1 MDNLFTPSAKS
12 VLVLA
17 QEQAKYFKH
26 QAVGTEHLLLALAIE
41 KNGIANKVLQQYAV
55 TEDDIREE
63 IERFTGY
70 GTLSN
75 VGKDTYLPYSPKA
88 KEILSVAGDEAKRL
102 GANKIGTEHLLLAM
116 LSDES
121 ILSSRILMNLN
132 LDLGQTRKVVL
143 RKLGVSDAMN
153 KRKGNGPARG
163 GNGKRT
169 EGTPTL
175 DSLARDLTQLA
186 SEKQMDP
193 VVGRAKEVKRVIQ
206 ILSRRTKNNPVL
218 IGEPGVGKTAIAEG
232 LAQKIIAGDVPS
244 DMADKRLMMLDM
256 GSLVAGTKY
265 RGEFE
270 DRLKKVIDE
279 IYNDGHVILFID
291 ELHTLIGAG
300 GAEGA
305 IDASNILKPA
315 LARGELQTIGATT
328 LNEYQK
334 YIESDAALER
344 RFATVMVDEP
354 TNEEAVEILTGLRP
368 RYEAHHH
375 VNITDEAVNQ
385 AVALSSRYISDRFL
399 PDKAIDLMDEAAAKV
414 RIDQMDKPTKLSKN
428 RDKLSTLRQQKE
440 TAIEDQDFEQAAEIR
455 KQEMKLKQRLE
466 TQQAN
471 HDAEAAAGET
481 PKYSLQVTGEDI
493 AQVVAEWTGVPLT
506 QLQKSESE
514 RLVNLEKILHE
525 RVVGQPEAVSAV
537 ARAIRRARSGLKDP
551 SRPIGSFMFLGP
563 TGVGKTELAKALAE
577 AMFGS
582 EDNMIRIDM
591 SEYMERYSTSRLIG
605 SAPGYVGYDEGGQL
619 TEKVRQKPYSVVLF
633 DEVEKAH
640 PDVFNILLQVLDDG
654 YLTDSKGRK
663 VDFRNTILIMTSNL
677 GATTLRDEKSVGFGA
692 VDKTNDY
699 QAVSATI
706 REELRKAFRPEF
718 LNRIDET
725 IVFHSLNR
733 EELHEIVKLMAQEIV
748 DRVAQQGIKIKIT
761 PAAIDVVAKAGFDPE
776 YGARP
781 IRRALQAEVEDRL
794 SESLLTGEIKVD
806 DQVTIGAS
814 KGVITINVKNQPS
827 SSDGRSTVSSK

>member
-55 TEDDIREE
+55 SEDDIREE

-75 VGKDTYLPYSPKA
+75 VGKETYLPYSPKA

-143 RKLGVSDAMN
+143 RKLGVSDAMS
-153 KRKGNGPARG
+153 KRNTANRG
-163 GNGKRT
+163 GKKA

-186 SEKQMDP
+186 SEQEMDP
-193 VVGRAKEVKRVIQ
+193 VVGRSKEVKRVIQ

-232 LAQKIIAGDVPS
+232 LAQKIIAGDVPT

-344 RFATVMVDEP
+344 RFATVMVNEP
-354 TNEEAVEILTGLRP
+354 TEDEAVEILNGLRP
-368 RYEAHHH
+368 RYEEHHR
-375 VNITDEAVNQ
+375 VTITDEAVEQ
-385 AVALSSRYISDRFL
+385 AVKLSSRYISDRFL

-414 RIDQMDKPTKLSKN
+414 RIDQMDQPTKLSKN
-428 RDKLSTLRQQKE
+428 QDKLAQLREDKE
-440 TAIEDQDFEQAAEIR
+440 TAIEAQDFEQAADIR
-455 KQEMKLKQRLE
+455 KREMQLKQRL
-466 TQQAN
+466 
-471 HDAEAAAGET
+471 DRIEADQEAQVTEGTT
-481 PKYSLQVTGEDI
+481 PHYDLQVTGEDI

-506 QLQKSESE
+506 QLQKTESE

-563 TGVGKTELAKALAE
+563 TGVGKTELAKALAA

-692 VDKTNDY
+692 TDKANDY
-699 QAVSATI
+699 NAVAATI
-706 REELRKAFRPEF
+706 RASLKQAFRPEF

-725 IVFHSLNR
+725 IVFHSLNK
-733 EELHEIVKLMAQEIV
+733 EELHEIVKLMSQEIV

-781 IRRALQAEVEDRL
+781 IRRALQTEIEDRL
-794 SESLLTGEIKVD
+794 SEELLTGAIKVD
-806 DQVTIGAS
+806 DRVTIGAS
-814 KGVITINVKNQPS
+814 KGAITINIKNQPKP
-827 SSDGRSTVSSK
+827 DGRSTVSSK

>member
-1 MDNLFTPSAKS
+1 MDNLFTPSAKN
-12 VLVLA
+12 VLA
-17 QEQAKYFKH
+17 ISQEQAKRFKH

-41 KNGIANKVLQQYAV
+41 KNGIAYKVFQQFSV
-55 TEDDIREE
+55 TETDIVEE

-70 GTLSN
+70 GTLKN
-75 VGKDTYLPYSPKA
+75 VGANDYLPYSPKA
-88 KEILSVAGDEAKRL
+88 KEVLAATGDEAKRL
-102 GANKIGTEHLLLAM
+102 GAAKIGTEHLLLAL
-116 LSDES
+116 LSDEN
-121 ILSSRILMNLN
+121 ILSSRILISLDMDLN
-132 LDLGQTRKVVL
+132 QTRKVIL
-143 RKLGVSDAMN
+143 RKLGVSASAQLRQN
-153 KRKGNGPARG
+153 QAQNNRG
-163 GNGKRT
+163 GKPK
-169 EGTPTL
+169 GTPTL
-175 DSLARDLTQLA
+175 DSVARDMTQMA
-186 SEKQMDP
+186 REDQIDP
-193 VVGRAKEVKRVIQ
+193 VIGREKEVKRVIQ

-232 LAQKIIAGDVPS
+232 LAQRIIDGKVP
-244 DMADKRLMMLDM
+244 DDLANKRLMMLDM

-279 IYNDGHVILFID
+279 IYEDKHIVLFID

-334 YIESDAALER
+334 YIETDAALER
-344 RFATVMVDEP
+344 RFAKVEVDEP
-354 TNEEAVEILTGLRP
+354 TTEESVQILRGLRGK
-368 RYEAHHH
+368 YEAHHH
-375 VNITDEAVNQ
+375 VEITDDAIKQ
-385 AVALSSRYISDRFL
+385 AVELSDRYISDRFL

-414 RIDQMDKPTKLSKN
+414 RIDQMGKSEKSNSESKL
-428 RDKLSTLRQQKE
+428 QQLTDEKE
-440 TAIEDQDFEQAAEIR
+440 AAIEDQDFETAQKIRIKEEKLRAKIEKTKAASQDDDS
-455 KQEMKLKQRLE
+455 K
-466 TQQAN
+466 
-471 HDAEAAAGET
+471 
-481 PKYSLQVTGEDI
+481 PKYQLKETTEDV
-493 AQVVAEWTGVPLT
+493 AQVVSEWTGVPLT
-506 QLQKSESE
+506 QLQKTESE
-514 RLVNLEKILHE
+514 RLVNLESILHK
-525 RVVGQPEAVSAV
+525 RVIGQDEAVSAV
-537 ARAIRRARSGLKDP
+537 SRAIRRARSGLKDP
-551 SRPIGSFMFLGP
+551 GRPIGSFMFLGP

-619 TEKVRQKPYSVVLF
+619 TERVRQKPYSVVLF

-677 GATTLRDEKSVGFGA
+677 GATALRDEKSVGFGA
-692 VDKTNDY
+692 KDASEDY
-699 QAVSATI
+699 TAMSAKI
-706 REELRKAFRPEF
+706 REVLKQSFRPEF

-725 IVFHSLNR
+725 IIFHSLTR
-733 EELHEIVKLMAQEIV
+733 PQLHKIVKLMARQILK
-748 DRVAQQGIKIKIT
+748 RVADQGMTVKIT
-761 PAAIDVVAKAGFDPE
+761 PAAIDAVAEAGFDPE

-781 IRRALQAEVEDRL
+781 IRRAFQTKVEDKL
-794 SESLLTGEIKVD
+794 SELMLSGQAKIGDNITVGARHGKI
-806 DQVTIGAS
+806 QVA
-814 KGVITINVKNQPS
+814 VKNPKPDSKQP
-827 SSDGRSTVSSK
+827 TV

>member
-1 MDNLFTPSAKS
+1 MDNLFTPSAKN
-12 VLVLA
+12 VLA
-17 QEQAKYFKH
+17 ISQEQAKRFKH

-41 KNGIANKVLQQYAV
+41 KNGIAYKVFQQFSV
-55 TEDDIREE
+55 TETDIVEE

-70 GTLSN
+70 GTLKN
-75 VGKDTYLPYSPKA
+75 VGANDYLPYSPKA
-88 KEILSVAGDEAKRL
+88 KEVLAAAGDEAKRL
-102 GANKIGTEHLLLAM
+102 GAAKIGTEHLLLAL
-116 LSDES
+116 LSDEN
-121 ILSSRILMNLN
+121 ILSSRILIS
-132 LDLGQTRKVVL
+132 LDMDLSQTRKVIL
-143 RKLGVSDAMN
+143 RKLGVSASAQLRQN
-153 KRKGNGPARG
+153 QAQNSRG
-163 GNGKRT
+163 AKPK
-169 EGTPTL
+169 GTPTL
-175 DSLARDLTQLA
+175 DSVARDMTQMA
-186 SEKQMDP
+186 QEGQIDP
-193 VVGRAKEVKRVIQ
+193 VIGREKEVKRVIQ

-232 LAQKIIAGDVPS
+232 LAQRMIDGNVP
-244 DMADKRLMMLDM
+244 DDLANKRLMMLDM

-279 IYNDGHVILFID
+279 IHEDKHIVLFID

-334 YIESDAALER
+334 YIETDAALER
-344 RFATVMVDEP
+344 RFAKVEVDEP
-354 TNEEAVEILTGLRP
+354 TPEESVQILRGLRGK
-368 RYEAHHH
+368 YEEHHH
-375 VNITDEAVNQ
+375 VEITDDAIKQ
-385 AVALSSRYISDRFL
+385 AVELSDRYISDRFL

-414 RIDQMDKPTKLSKN
+414 RIDQMGKTEKSTSESKLQELT
-428 RDKLSTLRQQKE
+428 DAKE
-440 TAIEDQDFEQAAEIR
+440 AAIEDQNFEGAQKIR
-455 KQEMKLKQRLE
+455 VKEEKLRAKIE
-466 TQQAN
+466 KAKATATAD
-471 HDAEAAAGET
+471 DAK
-481 PKYSLQVTGEDI
+481 PKYQLQETAEDV
-493 AQVVAEWTGVPLT
+493 AQVVSEWTGVPLT
-506 QLQKSESE
+506 QLQKTESE
-514 RLVNLEKILHE
+514 RLVNLESILHK
-525 RVVGQPEAVSAV
+525 RVIGQEEAVSAV
-537 ARAIRRARSGLKDP
+537 SRAIRRARSGLKDP
-551 SRPIGSFMFLGP
+551 GRPIGSFMFLGP

-619 TEKVRQKPYSVVLF
+619 TERVRQKPYSVVLF

-677 GATTLRDEKSVGFGA
+677 GATALRDEKSVGFGA
-692 VDKTNDY
+692 KDASQDY
-699 QAVSATI
+699 TAMSAKI
-706 REELRKAFRPEF
+706 REVLKQSFRPEF

-725 IVFHSLNR
+725 IIFHSLTR
-733 EELHEIVKLMAQEIV
+733 PQLHKIVKLMARQILK
-748 DRVAQQGIKIKIT
+748 RVADQGMTVKIT
-761 PAAIDVVAKAGFDPE
+761 PAAIDAVAEDGFDPE

-781 IRRALQAEVEDRL
+781 IRRAFQTKVEDKL
-794 SESLLTGEIKVD
+794 SELMLSGQAKIGDNITVGARHGKI
-806 DQVTIGAS
+806 QVA
-814 KGVITINVKNQPS
+814 VKNPKPDSKQP
-827 SSDGRSTVSSK
+827 TA

>member
-143 RKLGVSDAMN
+143 RKLGVSDAMG
-153 KRKGNGPARG
+153 KRKNNSQVRG
-163 GNGKRT
+163 GKKA

-186 SEKQMDP
+186 SEQQMDP
-193 VVGRAKEVKRVIQ
+193 VVGRSKEVKRVIQ

-232 LAQKIIAGDVPS
+232 LAQKIVAGDVPS

-354 TNEEAVEILTGLRP
+354 TPDEAVEILTGLRP
-368 RYEAHHH
+368 RYEEHHH
-375 VNITDEAVNQ
+375 VNITDEAVEQ
-385 AVALSSRYISDRFL
+385 AVKLSSRYISDRFL
-399 PDKAIDLMDEAAAKV
+399 PDKAIDLMDEASAKV
-414 RIDQMDKPTKLSKN
+414 RIDQMDQPTKLSKN
-428 RDKLSTLRQQKE
+428 QDKLAELRQQKE
-440 TAIEDQDFEQAAEIR
+440 TAIEDQDFEQAADIR
-455 KQEMKLKQRLE
+455 KQEMKLKDRL
-466 TQQAN
+466 
-471 HDAEAAAGET
+471 DSIAAAQAAANEASDK
-481 PKYSLQVTGEDI
+481 PKYALDVTAEDI

-506 QLQKSESE
+506 QLQKTESE

-563 TGVGKTELAKALAE
+563 TGVGKTELAKALAQ

-591 SEYMERYSTSRLIG
+591 SEYMEHYSTSRLIG

-692 VDKTNDY
+692 TDKANDY
-699 QAVSATI
+699 KAVSATI
-706 REELRKAFRPEF
+706 HEELRKAFRPEF

-733 EELHEIVKLMAQEIV
+733 DELHEIVKLMATEIV

-781 IRRALQAEVEDRL
+781 IRRALQTEVEDRL
-794 SESLLTGEIKVD
+794 SESLLTGEIKVN

-814 KGVITINVKNQPS
+814 KGTITINVKSQPK
-827 SSDGRSTVSSK
+827 SDGRSAVSSK

>member
-26 QAVGTEHLLLALAIE
+26 QAVGTEHLLLALTIE
-41 KNGIANKVLQQYAV
+41 KNGIANKVLQQFSV
-55 TEDDIREE
+55 SEDDVREE

-70 GTLSN
+70 GTLAN
-75 VGKDTYLPYSPKA
+75 TDKDSYLPYSPKA
-88 KEILSVAGDEAKRL
+88 KTLLALAGDEAKRL
-102 GANKIGTEHLLLAM
+102 GAAKIGTEHLLLAL
-116 LSDES
+116 LSDET
-121 ILSSRILMNLN
+121 ILSSRILKNLN
-132 LDLGQTRKVVL
+132 VELPDARKVVL
-143 RKLGVSDAMN
+143 RKLGIADTP
-153 KRKGNGPARG
+153 KRRNDS
-163 GNGKRT
+163 RT
-169 EGTPTL
+169 RRAPQGGTPTL
-175 DSLARDLTQLA
+175 DSLARNLTDA
-186 SEKQMDP
+186 AKEGRMDP
-193 VVGRAKEVKRVIQ
+193 TVGRDKEVKRVIQ

-232 LAQKIIAGDVPS
+232 LAQRIVAGDVPE
-244 DMADKRLMMLDM
+244 DMQQKRLMMLDM

-270 DRLKKVIDE
+270 DRLKKVIEE
-279 IYNDGHVILFID
+279 IYNDGQVILFID

-328 LNEYQK
+328 LDEYQK

-344 RFATVMVDEP
+344 RFATVQVNEP
-354 TNEEAVEILTGLRP
+354 TPSEALQILKGLRS
-368 RYEAHHH
+368 RYEDHHH
-375 VNITDEAVNQ
+375 VNITDTALEQ
-385 AVALSSRYISDRFL
+385 AVKLSGRYISDRFL
-399 PDKAIDLMDEAAAKV
+399 PDKAIDLMDEASAKV
-414 RIDQMDKPTKLSKN
+414 RIDQMDRPTAASKQVQELK
-428 RDKLSTLRQQKE
+428 DLAAEKE
-440 TAIEDQDFEQAAEIR
+440 TAIEAQDFERAAKLRAE
-455 KQEMKLKQRLE
+455 EMKLREKVAAREAKAKAASEEE
-466 TQQAN
+466 TRHYAL
-471 HDAEAAAGET
+471 D
-481 PKYSLQVTGEDI
+481 VTGEDV
-493 AQVVAEWTGVPLT
+493 ADVVAEWTGIPVT
-506 QLQKSESE
+506 QLKQTDAD
-514 RLVNLEKILHE
+514 RLVNLEKILHQ
-525 RVVGQPEAVSAV
+525 RVIGQSEAVSAV
-537 ARAIRRARSGLKDP
+537 SRAIRRARSGLKDP
-551 SRPIGSFMFLGP
+551 NRPIGSFMFLGP

-582 EDNMIRIDM
+582 EDNMIRVDM
-591 SEYMERYSTSRLIG
+591 SEYMEKYSTSRLIG

-677 GATTLRDEKSVGFGA
+677 GATKLRDEKTVGFGA
-692 VDKTNDY
+692 EDMANDY
-699 QAVSATI
+699 RAMAGTI
-706 REELRKAFRPEF
+706 RETLKQSFRPEF

-725 IVFHSLNR
+725 VIFHSLQKD
-733 EELHEIVKLMAQEIV
+733 ELHAIVKLMAQQIV
-748 DRVAQQGIKIKIT
+748 ARVAEQNIKLKIT

-781 IRRALQAEVEDRL
+781 IRRALQTQVEDKL
-794 SESLLTGEIKVD
+794 SEALLNGEVKTG
-806 DQVTIGAS
+806 DQVTIGAT
-814 KGVITINVKNQPS
+814 KGEVTVNVKTT
-827 SSDGRSTVSSK
+827 DGPKAVINA

>member
-1 MDNLFTPSAKS
+1 MDNLFTPSAKN
-12 VLVLA
+12 VLA
-17 QEQAKYFKH
+17 ISQEQAKRFKH

-41 KNGIANKVLQQYAV
+41 KNGIAYKVFQQFSV
-55 TEDDIREE
+55 TETDIVEE

-70 GTLSN
+70 GTLKN
-75 VGKDTYLPYSPKA
+75 VGANDYLPYSPKA
-88 KEILSVAGDEAKRL
+88 KEVLAAAGDEAKRL
-102 GANKIGTEHLLLAM
+102 GAAKIGTEHLLLAL
-116 LSDES
+116 LSDEN
-121 ILSSRILMNLN
+121 ILSSRILIS
-132 LDLGQTRKVVL
+132 LDMDLSQTRKVIL
-143 RKLGVSDAMN
+143 RKLGVSASAQLRQN
-153 KRKGNGPARG
+153 QAQNSRG
-163 GNGKRT
+163 AKPK
-169 EGTPTL
+169 GTPTL
-175 DSLARDLTQLA
+175 DSVARDMTQMA
-186 SEKQMDP
+186 QEGQIDP
-193 VVGRAKEVKRVIQ
+193 VIGREKEVKRVIQ

-232 LAQKIIAGDVPS
+232 LAQRMIDGNVP
-244 DMADKRLMMLDM
+244 DDLANKRLMMLDM

-279 IYNDGHVILFID
+279 IHEDKHIVLFID

-334 YIESDAALER
+334 YIETDAALER
-344 RFATVMVDEP
+344 RFAKVEVDEP
-354 TNEEAVEILTGLRP
+354 TPEESVQILRGLRGK
-368 RYEAHHH
+368 YEEHHH
-375 VNITDEAVNQ
+375 VEITDDAIKQ
-385 AVALSSRYISDRFL
+385 AVELSDRYISDRFL

-414 RIDQMDKPTKLSKN
+414 RIDQMGKTEKSTSESKLQELT
-428 RDKLSTLRQQKE
+428 DAKE
-440 TAIEDQDFEQAAEIR
+440 AAIEDQNFEGAQKIR
-455 KQEMKLKQRLE
+455 VKEEKLRAKIE
-466 TQQAN
+466 KAKATATAD
-471 HDAEAAAGET
+471 DAK
-481 PKYSLQVTGEDI
+481 PKYQLQETAEDV
-493 AQVVAEWTGVPLT
+493 AQVVSEWTGVPLT
-506 QLQKSESE
+506 QLQKTESE
-514 RLVNLEKILHE
+514 RLVNLESILHK
-525 RVVGQPEAVSAV
+525 RVIGQEEAVSAV
-537 ARAIRRARSGLKDP
+537 SRAIRRARSGLKDP
-551 SRPIGSFMFLGP
+551 GRPIGSFMFLGP

-619 TEKVRQKPYSVVLF
+619 TERVRQKPYSVVLF

-677 GATTLRDEKSVGFGA
+677 GATALRDEKSVGFGA
-692 VDKTNDY
+692 KDASQDY
-699 QAVSATI
+699 TAMSAKI
-706 REELRKAFRPEF
+706 REVLKQSFRPEF

-725 IVFHSLNR
+725 IIFHSLTR
-733 EELHEIVKLMAQEIV
+733 PQLHKIVKLMARQILK
-748 DRVAQQGIKIKIT
+748 RVADQGMTVKIT
-761 PAAIDVVAKAGFDPE
+761 PAAIDAVAEAGFDPE

-781 IRRALQAEVEDRL
+781 IRRAFQTKVEDKLGELML
-794 SESLLTGEIKVD
+794 SGQAKIGDNITVGARHGKI
-806 DQVTIGAS
+806 QVA
-814 KGVITINVKNQPS
+814 VKNPKPDSKQP
-827 SSDGRSTVSSK
+827 TA

>member
-55 TEDDIREE
+55 SEDDIREE

-75 VGKDTYLPYSPKA
+75 IGKDTYLPYSPKA

-132 LDLGQTRKVVL
+132 LDFSQTRKVVL
-143 RKLGVSDAMN
+143 RKLGVSDAMS
-153 KRKGNGPARG
+153 KRKGSAANRG
-163 GNGKRT
+163 GKKT

-186 SEKQMDP
+186 SEQEMDP
-193 VVGRAKEVKRVIQ
+193 VVGRSKEVKRVIQ

-232 LAQKIIAGDVPS
+232 LAQKIVAGDVPN

-344 RFATVMVDEP
+344 RFATVMVNEP
-354 TNEEAVEILTGLRP
+354 TEDEAVEILDGLRP
-368 RYEAHHH
+368 RYEEHHH
-375 VNITDEAVNQ
+375 VTITDEAVNQ
-385 AVALSSRYISDRFL
+385 AVKLSSRYISDRFL

-414 RIDQMDKPTKLSKN
+414 RIDQMDQPTKLSKN
-428 RDKLSTLRQQKE
+428 QDKLAQLREEKE
-440 TAIEDQDFEQAAEIR
+440 TAIEAQDFEQAADIR
-455 KQEMKLKQRLE
+455 KQEMQLKQRL
-466 TQQAN
+466 
-471 HDAEAAAGET
+471 DRIEADEEAQITEGDT
-481 PKYSLQVTGEDI
+481 PHYDLQVTGEDI

-563 TGVGKTELAKALAE
+563 TGVGKTELAKALAA

-692 VDKTNDY
+692 TDKANDY
-699 QAVSATI
+699 NAVAATI
-706 REELRKAFRPEF
+706 RATLKQTFRPEF

-725 IVFHSLNR
+725 IVFHSLNK
-733 EELHEIVKLMAQEIV
+733 EELHEIVKLMSQEIV
-748 DRVAQQGIKIKIT
+748 NRVAQQGIKIKIT

-781 IRRALQAEVEDRL
+781 IRRALQTEIEDRL
-794 SESLLTGEIKVD
+794 SEELLTGAIKVD

-814 KGVITINVKNQPS
+814 KGAITINIKNQPKT
-827 SSDGRSTVSSK
+827 DGRSTVSSK